1 MAISRNRLRFRRE
14 YPVIRLGSARLHPK
28 GTSAR
33 YALRVPRQPSPPRN
47 DKSGGPARTVME
59 NTATSTGQGLLGTNM
74 FSYCRNNP
82 VKRKDVS
89 GYSDANTGNNQTTNA
104 NIENMMAFFGVDTPE
119 DVPVL
124 EDNCMVFMEN
134 IVSISIMGHVSIV
147 AGHTIVMDND
157 KYCEYAFEGLSFGA
171 GVLPVDRCTTAGYV
185 YGVKEPSD
193 YAGFFGGASGNMVV
207 DGAGGA
213 VSPNGVYAK
222 ILGTYG
228 YLAPSA
234 GCSVTCYTS
243 VSDKWIYGKAP
254 IRWHANN
261 YRNYFKSRTDTMM

>member
-33 YALRVPRQPSPPRN
+33 FALRVPRQPSPPRN

-207 DGAGGA
+207 DG
-213 VSPNGVYAK
+213 
-222 ILGTYG
+222 I
-228 YLAPSA
+228 
-234 GCSVTCYTS
+234 
-243 VSDKWIYGKAP
+243 
-254 IRWHANN
+254 
-261 YRNYFKSRTDTMM
+261 